1 MITITP
7 QVRVPHTWPEDPAA
21 DRGEVAVADSL
32 PGTRNEK
39 RVAPAVAGALAA
51 VSAASPGAAKAE
63 ITTITTTQQYS
74 GTASPQ
80 GTTASF
86 DVLFTP
92 VQNATDLVSISAG
105 SVYTGEAASLTIQA
119 IASDDSPLTLFG
131 PYSINDFFQ
140 TVPLSTI
147 TNNAFTDF
155 SAQDIKGLRF
165 SIQNFAGFG
174 PTGFPSITLP
184 VGTDFVIS
192 TVPEPGAGVLLACSM
207 AAVLMTRGFTRFVP
221 TRRGR

>member
-1 MITITP
+1 MAL
-7 QVRVPHTWPEDPAA
+7 R
-21 DRGEVAVADSL
+21 VADVL
-32 PGTRNEK
+32 PGRRDDN
-39 RVAPAVAGALAA
+39 RAVTAAAGLLAA
-51 VSAASPGAAKAE
+51 VSGASPGSVMAE
-63 ITTITTTQQYS
+63 LVTVTTTQQYS

-105 SVYTGEAASLTIQA
+105 SVYTGESASLTIQA

-131 PYSINDFFQ
+131 PYSMNDFFQ

-165 SIQNFAGFG
+165 SIINFAGFA
-174 PTGFPSITLP
+174 PSGFPSITLP
-184 VGTDFVIS
+184 VGTEFQFVA
-192 TVPEPGAGVLLACSM
+192 VPEPAAAMLLGCGL
-207 AAVLMTRGFTRFVP
+207 AAVLIGRRFRKLRSAVSA
-221 TRRGR
+221 R

>member
-1 MITITP
+1 MAL
-7 QVRVPHTWPEDPAA
+7 RVADGLPEQRDGQ
-21 DRGEVAVADSL
+21 RGEKRAVTA
-32 PGTRNEK
+32 
-39 RVAPAVAGALAA
+39 AAGLLAA
-51 VSAASPGAAKAE
+51 VSGGSPGSAMAE
-63 ITTITTTQQYS
+63 LVTVTTTQQYS

-105 SVYTGEAASLTIQA
+105 SVYTGESASLTIQA

-131 PYSINDFFQ
+131 PYSMNDFFQ

-184 VGTDFVIS
+184 VGTEFQFVA
-192 TVPEPGAGVLLACSM
+192 VPEPAAAMLLGCGL
-207 AAVLMTRGFTRFVP
+207 AAVLIGRRFRKLRSAVSA
-221 TRRGR
+221 R